1 MVKIR
6 LHTTVSSDTVRKIED
21 LKKKYRTTSS
31 VVEKA
36 VDLLYASDNLS
47 SLREDDILILAFVKE
62 LNFMLC
68 AKDHY
73 TALAE
78 CDAERAVKESMIEMA
93 VKYLSKKPISDL
105 DFEDLLKTVGKL
117 WNLLNRAEHAEV
129 QRDGEKINF
138 VFYHDMRSEAVS
150 KLHLNLLRYLYEK
163 YYSKK
168 YEMKVDTI
176 TVNGFSVLF
185 LPKKSVN

>member
-1 MVKIR
+1 
-6 LHTTVSSDTVRKIED
+6 VSSETARKIED
-21 LKKKYRTTSS
+21 LKKKHRTTSS

-36 VDLLYASDNLS
+36 VDLLYTSENFSRLGD
-47 SLREDDILILAFVKE
+47 EDLLILAFIRE

-73 TALAE
+73 TALVE
-78 CDAERAVKESMIEMA
+78 GDAERAVRESMIEMA

-105 DFEDLLKTVGKL
+105 DFEELLSVVARL

-129 QRDGEKINF
+129 QKDGEKLNF
-138 VFYHDMRSEAVS
+138 VFYHDMRSKAVS
-150 KLHLNLLRYLYEK
+150 ELHLNLLKYLYEK

-168 YEMKVDTI
+168 YEMQVDTI

-185 LPKKSVN
+185 FPKDSVD

>member
-36 VDLLYASDNLS
+36 VDLLYVSDNLS

>member
-6 LHTTVSSDTVRKIED
+6 LHTTVSSETARKIED
-21 LKKKYRTTSS
+21 LKKKHRTTSS

-36 VDLLYASDNLS
+36 VDLLYTSENFSRLGD
-47 SLREDDILILAFVKE
+47 EDLLILAFVKE

-73 TALAE
+73 TALVE
-78 CDAERAVKESMIEMA
+78 GDAERAVRESMIEMA

-105 DFEDLLKTVGKL
+105 DFEEFLSVVARL

-129 QRDGEKINF
+129 QKDGEKLNF
-138 VFYHDMRSEAVS
+138 VFYHDMRSKAVS
-150 KLHLNLLRYLYEK
+150 ELHLNLLKYLYEK

-168 YEMKVDTI
+168 YEMQVDTI

-185 LPKKSVN
+185 FPKDSVD

>member
-6 LHTTVSSDTVRKIED
+6 LHTTISSETARKIED
-21 LKKKYRTTSS
+21 LKKKHRTTSS

-36 VDLLYASDNLS
+36 VDLLYASENLS
-47 SLREDDILILAFVKE
+47 SLRDEDLLILAFVRE

-78 CDAERAVKESMIEMA
+78 CDAERAVGESMIEMA

-105 DFEDLLKTVGKL
+105 EFEELLGIVAKL

-138 VFYHDMRSEAVS
+138 VFYHDMRSKAVS
-150 KLHLNLLRYLYEK
+150 EIHLNLLKHLYEK

-168 YEMKVDTI
+168 YEMQVDTI

-185 LPKKSVN
+185 FPKDSVN

>member
-6 LHTTVSSDTVRKIED
+6 LHTTVSSETARKIED
-21 LKKKYRTTSS
+21 LKNKYRTTSS

>member
-6 LHTTVSSDTVRKIED
+6 LHTTISPEIAKKVAE
-21 LKKKYRTTSS
+21 LKKKHKTTSS

-36 VDLLYASDNLS
+36 IDLLYASENLS
-47 SLREDDILILAFVKE
+47 SLRDEDLLILTFVRE
-62 LNFMLC
+62 LNFLLC

-78 CDAERAVKESMIEMA
+78 SDAERAVRESMIEMA

-105 DFEDLLKTVGKL
+105 NFEELLRVVAKM
-117 WNLLNRAEHAEV
+117 WRLLNRAKHAEV

-138 VFYHDMRSEAVS
+138 VLYHDMRSKAVS
-150 KLHLNLLRYLYEK
+150 ELHLNLLKYLYEK

-168 YEMKVDTI
+168 YTMQVDTI

-185 LPKKSVN
+185 LPKNPVY

>member
-6 LHTTVSSDTVRKIED
+6 LHTTVSSETARKIED
-21 LKKKYRTTSS
+21 LKKKHRTTSS

-36 VDLLYASDNLS
+36 VDLLYTSENFSRLGD
-47 SLREDDILILAFVKE
+47 EDLLILAFIRE

-73 TALAE
+73 TALVE
-78 CDAERAVKESMIEMA
+78 GDAERAVRESMIEMA

-105 DFEDLLKTVGKL
+105 DFEELLSVVARL

-129 QRDGEKINF
+129 QKDGEKLNF
-138 VFYHDMRSEAVS
+138 VFYHDMRSKAVS
-150 KLHLNLLRYLYEK
+150 ELHLNLLKYLYEK

-168 YEMKVDTI
+168 YEMQVDTI

-185 LPKKSVN
+185 FPKDSVD